1 MTIVIL
7 GGTAEAR
14 QLAAALVADGVQ
26 VISSLAGRVSAPR
39 LPAGRVR
46 VGGFGGADGLADYLR
61 QMHASA
67 LVDATH
73 PFATTISQ
81 NAQQAA
87 ARTGTPLVR
96 LERPGWREHPRTA
109 SWTWVAD
116 AAAAR
121 VAAEAAS
128 RPFLTTG
135 RQSLPDFLSWTDR
148 QVLVRLVDPPTG
160 PLPQRWI
167 LITSRGPYSYAGE
180 CQILT
185 EHAID
190 VLITK
195 DSGGAHTVAKLDA
208 AGDLGIPVVI
218 IARPSRAPAPQL
230 ETVSEAVAWCRAMT
244 SATLPRRADRARDP
258 LTSSSLGD

>member
-14 QLAAALVADGVQ
+14 QLATLLVANGVD
-26 VISSLAGRVSAPR
+26 VISSLAGRVNAPS
-39 LPAGRVR
+39 LPPGRVR
-46 VGGFGGADGLADYLR
+46 VGGFGGVDGLAEHLCHE
-61 QMHASA
+61 HASA

-73 PFATTISQ
+73 PFATTISH

-96 LERPGWREHPRTA
+96 LERPGWCDHPHSD
-109 SWTWVAD
+109 SWTWVPD

-121 VAAEAAS
+121 AAAESAL

-135 RQSLPDFLSWTDR
+135 RQSLPDFLSWAHR
-148 QVLVRLVDPPTG
+148 EVLVRLVDPPTD

-167 LITSRGPYSYAGE
+167 LIMSRGPYSYVGE
-180 CQILT
+180 RQILI

-190 VLITK
+190 VLLTK

-208 AGDLGIPVVI
+208 AGDLDIPVVI
-218 IARPSRAPAPQL
+218 IARPKLPQVQHL
-230 ETVSEAVAWCRAMT
+230 ETVSEAVAWCRCAED
-244 SATLPRRADRARDP
+244 LRFVAR
-258 LTSSSLGD
+258 SIS